1 MSVVPDLVPPHL
13 RPGAPAERDQ
23 PVITGL
29 GLSLRPW
36 QPSDAPL
43 LVRAYSV
50 PDIRHWHG
58 RSMEDGEGE
67 AWICERAARWRA
79 EAGADWA
86 VAADRQVQGR
96 AGLRWI
102 SLADGSAEVSYWVL
116 PEARRRQVANQR
128 SSSSAGG
135 PCASWACT
143 GSSSCTQPPTRH
155 RAGSLNSPV
164 TPSKGSSAMRPG
176 IQTAGTTCT
185 CTRVSPPTRTR
196 PDQSRHEPARGADTR
211 LAIVARAALQ

>member
-116 PEARRRQVANQR
+116 PEARRRQVATRALIVLSRWALRELGLHRLELLHSTANPASCR
-128 SSSSAGG
+128 VAELAGYAFEG
-135 PCASWACT
+135 VKRHEARHSDGWHNMHLHARLASD
-143 GSSSCTQPPTRH
+143 PDP
-155 RAGSLNSPV
+155 AGS
-164 TPSKGSSAMRPG
+164 
-176 IQTAGTTCT
+176 
-185 CTRVSPPTRTR
+185 
-196 PDQSRHEPARGADTR
+196 
-211 LAIVARAALQ
+211 VAA